1 MNRDRLTEQRGRHI
15 YRRPDVTTT
24 PATDDEGEYDDV
36 WPVRL
41 PSSARRYQD
50 VGDQQEAQG
59 NGRPG
64 KSVIPPR
71 SSLQGQQDIS
81 PPIHLIH
88 GVPHVNIG
96 GQWVEVVTHENAP
109 PPARKQKSSQGQS
122 QQRDTD
128 QYERSSKPRT
138 HWFLFV
144 GLEIGRASC
153 RK

>member
-1 MNRDRLTEQRGRHI
+1 
-15 YRRPDVTTT
+15 
-24 PATDDEGEYDDV
+24 
-36 WPVRL
+36 
-41 PSSARRYQD
+41 
-50 VGDQQEAQG
+50 

-109 PPARKQKSSQGQS
+109 PPVRKQ
-122 QQRDTD
+122 QQRKTEEPMPVLQVND
-128 QYERSSKPRT
+128 QVASKPRT
-138 HWFLFV
+138 HWLLYIGIVMLLMLVGWTLVTMFLSWWQVTTDDWHYGRPRSYQVDQRV
-144 GLEIGRASC
+144 GHGDAAIPSHFIAMNLAHHVQV
-153 RK
+153 

>member
-1 MNRDRLTEQRGRHI
+1 
-15 YRRPDVTTT
+15 
-24 PATDDEGEYDDV
+24 
-36 WPVRL
+36 
-41 PSSARRYQD
+41 
-50 VGDQQEAQG
+50 G

-96 GQWVEVVTHENAP
+96 GQWVEVVTHESAP
-109 PPARKQKSSQGQS
+109 PPARKQKPSQGQP

-128 QYERSSKPRT
+128 QYEQPSKPRT
-138 HWFLFV
+138 HWLLFV
-144 GLEIGRASC
+144 GLVMLLMLVGWILVTMFLQWWLITQDDWHYGRPRTYQVDQRVGHGDAAIP
-153 RK
+153 